1 MRRVRVRVRVHARV
15 CECTCVCVCV
25 YAAVPGNH
33 DWCEPEWQPSASV
46 ARACAR
52 TSARTMLHERTDC
65 GTATRHSSSRRRI
78 ACVIW
83 MRAEHHF
90 CSPIAARHTAQPRGG
105 SLQHSDAAARRVGRL
120 RGRCVVTPACLA
132 GMTGS
137 RRSSSLCAIGRTSA
151 AGCCH
156 SDARTSC
163 SSSRTTGASNAVAAG
178 YAPLQNALVRCNMRC
193 SAQCQAHA
201 PWHDRY
207 GRGRARVGMRTV

>member
-1 MRRVRVRVRVHARV
+1 MRVRVRVCSCTGESRLVRAR
-15 CECTCVCVCV
+15 
-25 YAAVPGNH
+25 
-33 DWCEPEWQPSASV
+33 WQPSPSV
-46 ARACAR
+46 AHACAR

-90 CSPIAARHTAQPRGG
+90 CSPIAAAQPRGG

-156 SDARTSC
+156 SGARTSC

-207 GRGRARVGMRTV
+207 GRGRAHVGMRTV

>member
-1 MRRVRVRVRVHARV
+1 LVRSSKSAPTCGV
-15 CECTCVCVCV
+15 CVCVCV
-25 YAAVPGNH
+25 YMRAYVSVRACACACMQLYREITIGASR
-33 DWCEPEWQPSASV
+33 WQPSPSV
-46 ARACAR
+46 AHACAR

-90 CSPIAARHTAQPRGG
+90 CSPIAGHTAQPRGG

-156 SDARTSC
+156 SGARTSC

-178 YAPLQNALVRCNMRC
+178 YAPLQNALVRCNVRC

-201 PWHDRY
+201 PWHD
-207 GRGRARVGMRTV
+207 